1 MASRSPDRV
10 ASGDLTGVRVAE
22 GAGDSGGPA
31 TGVKPGEQPD
41 PVGARKATLGDLFA
55 ELKRRRVFR
64 VMVGYGIFAFAV
76 LQVVEPMMHGLD
88 LPVWTLK
95 AAIWALAMGFPVALI
110 LAWLFDLTTHGV
122 KRTASTEEFRGLSFS
137 RRRLAAMLVAVAS
150 VAALPSVAWYAWKKT
165 GDRWQDDA
173 AGPIVPSIAV
183 LPFADMSQQH
193 DQEYFADGIAEEI
206 LNALAQVE
214 GLHVCGRTSSFSF
227 KGKTDD
233 IKAIGQ
239 KLGVTTVLEGS
250 VRRAG
255 AQVRINAQLIRT
267 VDGFHLWSKTFDRD
281 LANVLAVQEEIAR
294 RVVESLKVKLLPGH
308 AAASRVARTYDP
320 EAYSKYLLGKELF
333 RSGSIPD
340 AKRALQVNEEAV
352 ARDPRLAPAWAGI
365 AWDLIWLES
374 MAGEGNSP
382 EMRARAFT
390 AAERAIDLE
399 PELPDG
405 WLARGRARG
414 AFLYDWQGAL
424 ADLEKA
430 RSLGPGDATVFVNL
444 GRVQL
449 ARGDVARATAEFE
462 RAVRLDPLSP
472 ENWAYLGLAHVSSRD
487 HEGGRAALER
497 ALEISPQYDWARWV
511 LYADLVST
519 GRAQEALSVARDGR
533 MAWVRNHGLAVA
545 AHSLGREKE
554 ASAALEALIRA
565 QARDSAYQIAEAYAW
580 RGDADRAYTWLE
592 RAADQRDPGIFWLRS
607 DPLLGKIRQD
617 PRWKPFLRRVNLPVD

>member
-1 MASRSPDRV
+1 MS
-10 ASGDLTGVRVAE
+10 E
-22 GAGDSGGPA
+22 GAGDDSGRA
-31 TGVKPGEQPD
+31 TGVAPD
-41 PVGARKATLGDLFA
+41 ETPAPASPPKATLGDLFA

-64 VMVGYGIFAFAV
+64 VMVGYAIFAFAV
-76 LQVVEPMMHGLD
+76 LQIAEPLMHGLH
-88 LPVWTLK
+88 LPEWSLT
-95 AAIWALAMGFPVALI
+95 AIIAALAVGFPVALI
-110 LAWLFDLTTHGV
+110 LAWWFDLTARGV
-122 KRTASTEEFRGLSFS
+122 RRTPSAPGPGAVSFS
-137 RRRLAAMLVAVAS
+137 RRRLAVLLIAVGLVG
-150 VAALPSVAWYAWKKT
+150 ALPGVAWYIWRQSGERGQGAPPV
-165 GDRWQDDA
+165 A
-173 AGPIVPSIAV
+173 PSIAV

-206 LNALAQVE
+206 LNSLAQVE

-250 VRRAG
+250 VRQAG
-255 AQVRINAQLIRT
+255 AQVRITAQLIRT
-267 VDGFHLWSKTFDRD
+267 GDGFHLWSKTFNRD

-294 RVVESLKVKLLPGH
+294 SVVESLKVKLLPGR
-308 AAASRVARTYDP
+308 AAATRAARTYDP
-320 EAYSKYLLGKELF
+320 EAYSKYLLGKELY

-405 WLARGRARG
+405 WLVRGRARG

-430 RSLGPGDATVFVNL
+430 RSLGPGDATVFLNL

-462 RAVRLDPLSP
+462 KAVRLDPLSP
-472 ENWAYLGLAHVSSRD
+472 HNWAYLGLAHVSSRD
-487 HEGGRAALER
+487 HERGRAALER
-497 ALEISPQYDWARWV
+497 ALEISPQYDFARWV
-511 LYADLVST
+511 LYADLVSA
-519 GRAQEALSVARDGR
+519 GRAQEALSVALDGR
-533 MAWVRNHGLAVA
+533 MAWIRNSGLAVA
-545 AHSLGREKE
+545 EHSLGREKE
-554 ASAALEALIRA
+554 ASAALEALIRDN
-565 QARDSAYQIAEAYAW
+565 ARDSAYQIAEAYAW
-580 RGDADRAYTWLE
+580 HGDADRAYAWLE
-592 RAADQRDPGIFWLRS
+592 RAADQGDPGIFWLKS

-617 PRWKPFLRRVNLPVD
+617 PRWKPFLRRVNLSVD